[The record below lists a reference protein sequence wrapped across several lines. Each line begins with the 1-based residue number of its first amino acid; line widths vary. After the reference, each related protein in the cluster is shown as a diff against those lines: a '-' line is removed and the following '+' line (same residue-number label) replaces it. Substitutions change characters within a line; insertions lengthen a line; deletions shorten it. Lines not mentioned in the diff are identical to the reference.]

1 MTKDVK
7 MDSNSRLVNV
17 KAVKM
22 LTLTIVTNVRRTSV
36 MNVVQ
41 SMEEPS
47 NWFSTLLDNVYM

>member
-22 LTLTIVTNVRRTSV
+22 LTLTIVTNVRKISV

>member
-22 LTLTIVTNVRRTSV
+22 LTLTIVTNVRKISV

-41 SMEEPS
+41 STEEPS